1 MTLAA
6 DEVVVVIDDED
17 DDDDD
22 DEDHFAD
29 LEGPLNRPIL
39 VYLAAV
45 TANLIIGQQ
54 SSQQRGNKN
63 ASKVKATIS
72 DAAINLKRNDF
83 LCQCQ

>member
-29 LEGPLNRPIL
+29 PAPLNRPIL

-45 TANLIIGQQ
+45 TAN
-54 SSQQRGNKN
+54 
-63 ASKVKATIS
+63 
-72 DAAINLKRNDF
+72 
-83 LCQCQ
+83 